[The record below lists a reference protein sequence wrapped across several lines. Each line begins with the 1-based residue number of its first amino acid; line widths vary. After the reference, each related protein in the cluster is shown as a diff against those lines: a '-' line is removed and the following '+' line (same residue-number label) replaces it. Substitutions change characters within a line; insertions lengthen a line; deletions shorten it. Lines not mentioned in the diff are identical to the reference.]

1 MKTTH
6 YLLVAVAVLLA
17 ALISLLFYDFVYS
30 NKAEQ
35 RTLDYIQQEMSTRNA
50 EQMRELRQ
58 LAYDS
63 ESILAAANGAAY
75 LKTMIA
81 EYYAEHQ
88 RLPTSLSDLNLAH
101 DWTPNS
107 RLKAVKIDGNARVT
121 MVIDAAHS
129 KGTLVYVPGIHQ
141 DQFVEWRCTTP
152 DIRDIGRHLP
162 TCEYTGR

>member
-1 MKTTH
+1 MKNTH

-35 RTLDYIQQEMSTRNA
+35 RTLDYIRQEMSIKNE
-50 EQMRELRQ
+50 EQMRELKQ

-63 ESILAAANGAAY
+63 ESIRAGANGATY

-81 EYYAEHQ
+81 EFYAEHQ

-101 DWTPNS
+101 DWTPSS
-107 RLKAVKIDGNARVT
+107 RIKTVKIDGSSTVT
-121 MVIDAAHS
+121 IVIDDAHS

-141 DQFVEWRCTTP
+141 HSFVEWQCSTP

-162 TCEYTGR
+162 TCEYTGH

>member
-17 ALISLLFYDFVYS
+17 ALISLLLYDFVYS

-35 RTLDYIQQEMSTRNA
+35 RTLDYIHQEMSIKNEA
-50 EQMRELRQ
+50 QMRELRQ

-63 ESILAAANGAAY
+63 ESILAAANGAAH
-75 LKTMIA
+75 LKIMVA
-81 EYYAEHQ
+81 EYHAEHQ
-88 RLPTSLSDLNLAH
+88 RLPTSLRDLNLAH
-101 DWTPNS
+101 DWTPSS
-107 RLKAVKIDGNARVT
+107 RVKAVEIDGNANVT
-121 MVIDAAHS
+121 MVIDTKHS
-129 KGTLVYVPGIHQ
+129 KGTLVYVPGLHQ
-141 DQFVEWRCTTP
+141 DQFVEWQCSTP